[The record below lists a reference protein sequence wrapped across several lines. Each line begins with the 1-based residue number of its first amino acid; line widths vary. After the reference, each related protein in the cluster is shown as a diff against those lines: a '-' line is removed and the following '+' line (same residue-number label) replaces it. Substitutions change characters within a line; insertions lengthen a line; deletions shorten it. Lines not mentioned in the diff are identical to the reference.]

1 MANSPRILHLG
12 ETGSTN
18 ADAMRLA
25 LKGEEL
31 PLWVVAE
38 RQTAG
43 RGRSGRSWVSLE
55 GNLYASVALCC
66 SAPLENAGQLS
77 LVAGISIIDAI
88 RANTELASD
97 AGLRLKW
104 PNDVLIG
111 GAKAGGILLEGTTAR
126 GSPGFVAV
134 IGFGLNI
141 TSAPDDLGRAATALS
156 RHGSAPSVRNVLES
170 LIERLAYWLDHW
182 NAGLN
187 FADIREAWTRRAG
200 KLGEPITINTLQG
213 TVSGTYQGLTESG
226 ALKAEVAGEIL
237 EFSHGDVALGGAPAL
252 NGDL

>member
-1 MANSPRILHLG
+1 MTNAPRILHLG

-31 PLWVVAE
+31 PLWIVAE

-77 LVAGISIIDAI
+77 LVAGISIMDAI

-111 GAKAGGILLEGTTAR
+111 GAKAGGILIESTTAR
-126 GSPGFVAV
+126 GSPGFLAV

-141 TSAPDDLGRAATALS
+141 ASAPDDLGRAATALS
-156 RHGSAPSVRNVLES
+156 RHGRVPSARDVLES
-170 LIERLAYWLDHW
+170 LIERLAYWLDRW

-187 FADIREAWTRRAG
+187 FAEIREAWTKRAG
-200 KLGEPITINTLQG
+200 ERGEPITINTLQG

-226 ALKAEVAGEIL
+226 ALKAEVAGKIL

-252 NGDL
+252 NGDV